1 MPAIQLSRAVAAAVA
16 LAALAAI
23 GVAMY
28 RGSDAD
34 EGGAFPDKDHEFGEV
49 VQGKLVE
56 HAFTVRNS
64 TDRDLFVR
72 RVSGLGGVA
81 VTKVDSVVGPGR
93 TGRIHLRFDTRNRR
107 GAVLELANVYTADD
121 SIRPAATLRLRGVV
135 VLPLQLSPQDRVYF
149 FTATGQPERHDVEV
163 INHHTRPLKILSVT
177 SDNPVFA
184 AAHRTVDDGKR
195 YRISVTLDPRTP
207 VGRHQG
213 RIVVRTD
220 NPAYAS
226 VPILASAF
234 VDERISTTPK
244 RIDFSTIPL
253 EAVNRPVIGDKQ
265 VLVKKY
271 GGTDFRVLRVS
282 TDLPFLDATAKP
294 HKDGESVM
302 VTVRIQKPR
311 ARRGPIR
318 GTLTI
323 ETNDPAFPRLKVP
336 ITGNLV

>member
-1 MPAIQLSRAVAAAVA
+1 V
-16 LAALAAI
+16 LAGI

-28 RGSDAD
+28 RGSHDD
-34 EGGAFPDKDHEFGEV
+34 NGGTFPDKDYEFGEA

-64 TDRDLFVR
+64 TDRDLVVR
-72 RVSGLGGVA
+72 RVSALGAVV

-93 TGRIHLRFDTRNRR
+93 TGRVHLRFDTRNRR
-107 GAVLELANVYTADD
+107 GAVVELANVYTADD
-121 SIRPAATLRLRGVV
+121 SLRPAATLRLRGIV

-149 FTATGQPERHDVEV
+149 FTATGEQARRDVEV
-163 INHHTRPLKILSVT
+163 INHHARRLRIVAVT
-177 SDNPVFA
+177 SENPVFS
-184 AAHRTVDDGKR
+184 AAHQTLDEGKR
-195 YRISVTLDPRTP
+195 YRISVVLDPRTP

-234 VDERISTTPK
+234 VDERVSTTPK
-244 RIDFSTIPL
+244 RIDFSTVPL
-253 EAVNRPVIGDKQ
+253 DAVDRPVIGDKQ

-271 GGTDFRVLRVS
+271 RGTDFRVLRVS
-282 TDLPFLDATAKP
+282 TDLSFLDVVAKP

-302 VTVRIQKPR
+302 VTIRIQKQR

-323 ETNDPAFPRLKVP
+323 ETNDPAIPQLKLP
-336 ITGNLV
+336 ITGNLL